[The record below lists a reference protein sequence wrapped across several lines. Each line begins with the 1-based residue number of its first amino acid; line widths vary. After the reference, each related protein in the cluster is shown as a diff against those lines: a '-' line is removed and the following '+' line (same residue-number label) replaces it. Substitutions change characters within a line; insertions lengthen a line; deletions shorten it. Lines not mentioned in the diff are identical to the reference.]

1 MRNIDYAALYQ
12 QVQEAE
18 RRGQWDGLTQDER
31 TKKEILSNKART
43 ISVNQ
48 AKVGKGTGKKGVAP
62 TAPPNLAQE
71 HIDGMADKLIA
82 DGVASDYESALTILE
97 FCSDEYFTLLLDEQ
111 QTPASFA
118 NKNQIMKQ
126 PKETSSGRQAGRA
139 AFKKPQ
145 VPVTGSLKVVP
156 QNPPVTKD
164 SGKPPMI

>member
-31 TKKEILSNKART
+31 TKKEILSNKGRT

-62 TAPPNLAQE
+62 VAPPNLAQE
-71 HIDGMADKLIA
+71 HVDAMADKLIA
-82 DGVASDYESALTILE
+82 DGVASDYESAITILE
-97 FCSDEYFTLLLDEQ
+97 YCSDEYFNLLLDEQ

-118 NKNQIMKQ
+118 NKNAIMKQ
-126 PKETSSGRQAGRA
+126 PMETSSGRQAGRA
-139 AFKKPQ
+139 AFKKP
-145 VPVTGSLKVVP
+145 PTKVTGSLRVAP
-156 QNPPVTKD
+156 MDAGQNKG
-164 SGKPPMI
+164 GKPPMI

>member
-12 QVQEAE
+12 QVCEGIDP
-18 RRGQWDGLTQDER
+18 RGQWDGLTQDDR
-31 TKKEILSNKART
+31 TKREIASNKART

-82 DGVASDYESALTILE
+82 DGIASDYESALTILE
-97 FCSDEYFTLLLDEQ
+97 FCSDEYFNLLLDEQ

-118 NKNQIMKQ
+118 NMNQMMKQ

-156 QNPPVTKD
+156 MNPGQAKG
-164 SGKPPMI
+164 GKPPMI

>member
-82 DGVASDYESALTILE
+82 DGVASDYNSAITILE
-97 FCSDEYFTLLLDEQ
+97 FCSDEWFNLLLDEQ

-118 NKNQIMKQ
+118 NKNAIMKQ
-126 PKETSSGRQAGRA
+126 PMETSSGRQAGRA
-139 AFKKPQ
+139 AFKKPPQ
-145 VPVTGSLKVVP
+145 KVTGSLRVAPMDAGQAKG
-156 QNPPVTKD
+156 
-164 SGKPPMI
+164 GKPPMI

>member
-12 QVQEAE
+12 QVCEAE
-18 RRGQWDGLTQDER
+18 RRGQWDGLTQDDR
-31 TKKEILSNKART
+31 TKREIASNKART

-71 HIDGMADKLIA
+71 HIDGMADKLIT

-97 FCSDEYFTLLLDEQ
+97 FCSDEYFNLLLDEQ

-118 NKNQIMKQ
+118 NKNQMMVQ

-145 VPVTGSLKVVP
+145 APVTGSLRVAPMDAGQAKG
-156 QNPPVTKD
+156 
-164 SGKPPMI
+164 GKPPMI

>member
-1 MRNIDYAALYQ
+1 MRNIDYAGLYQ
-12 QVQEAE
+12 QVLESE
-18 RRGQWDGLTQDER
+18 KRGQWDGLTQDDR
-31 TKKEILSNKART
+31 TKREIAGNKART

-82 DGVASDYESALTILE
+82 DGVASDYESAITILE
-97 FCSDEYFTLLLDEQ
+97 FCSDEYFNLLLDEQ

-118 NKNQIMKQ
+118 NKNQMMKQ

-139 AFKKPQ
+139 AFKKPPQ
-145 VPVTGSLKVVP
+145 KVTGSLRVAP
-156 QNPPVTKD
+156 MNPGQPKA
-164 SGKPPMI
+164 GKPPMI

>member
-18 RRGQWDGLTQDER
+18 RRGQWDGLTQDDR
-31 TKKEILSNKART
+31 TKREIASNKART

-97 FCSDEYFTLLLDEQ
+97 FCSDEWFNLLLDEQ

-118 NKNQIMKQ
+118 DKNAIMKQ
-126 PKETSSGRQAGRA
+126 PMETSSGRQAGRA
-139 AFKKPQ
+139 AFKKPPQ
-145 VPVTGSLKVVP
+145 KVTGSLRVAPMDAGQAKG
-156 QNPPVTKD
+156 
-164 SGKPPMI
+164 GKPPMI

>member
-18 RRGQWDGLTQDER
+18 RRGQWDGLTQDQR
-31 TKKEILSNKART
+31 NIKEINSNKARR

-48 AKVGKGTGKKGVAP
+48 AKLGKGTGKKGVAP

-71 HIDGMADKLIA
+71 QVDAMCDKLVE
-82 DGVASDYESALTILE
+82 DGFASDYESALSILE
-97 FCSDEYFTLLLDEQ
+97 FCSDEWFNLLLDEQ

-118 NKNQIMKQ
+118 NSNVMMKQ

-139 AFKKPQ
+139 AFKKPP
-145 VPVTGSLKVVP
+145 VPVKGSLRVAP
-156 QNPPVTKD
+156 MNPGQAKD
-164 SGKPPMI
+164 GKPPMI